1 MFDIDGVILWL
12 QQNPEWVAWG
22 LFLSAFIESFA
33 IIGIFIPGV
42 VLLIAIS
49 GLAAAVD
56 MHPFYVLIIVYS
68 SSCIADITSFL
79 IGIRLDKKIS
89 SVWPFKSNPN
99 WLRKGQD
106 FFRDYGILGV
116 FVGRF
121 IGPIR
126 PVMPLTAGTMGM
138 KFKHFLSV
146 DLFSGLI
153 WAPLYSLPGYYG
165 TKLLLKTSYILEF
178 IAGLLLISI
187 LAIVLFKK
195 FSNKSK
201 N

>member
-1 MFDIDGVILWL
+1 MDLPIPRTAF
-12 QQNPEWVAWG
+12 PAS
-22 LFLSAFIESFA
+22 LSIVLTSAKSTFIT
-33 IIGIFIPGV
+33 PG
-42 VLLIAIS
+42 
-49 GLAAAVD
+49 
-56 MHPFYVLIIVYS
+56 
-68 SSCIADITSFL
+68 
-79 IGIRLDKKIS
+79 
-89 SVWPFKSNPN
+89 
-99 WLRKGQD
+99 
-106 FFRDYGILGV
+106 
-116 FVGRF
+116 FV
-121 IGPIR
+121 IR

>member
-1 MFDIDGVILWL
+1 
-12 QQNPEWVAWG
+12 
-22 LFLSAFIESFA
+22 
-33 IIGIFIPGV
+33 
-42 VLLIAIS
+42 
-49 GLAAAVD
+49 
-56 MHPFYVLIIVYS
+56 
-68 SSCIADITSFL
+68 
-79 IGIRLDKKIS
+79 
-89 SVWPFKSNPN
+89 
-99 WLRKGQD
+99 
-106 FFRDYGILGV
+106 
-116 FVGRF
+116 
-121 IGPIR
+121 
-126 PVMPLTAGTMGM
+126 MGM

-165 TKLLLKTSYILEF
+165 TKLLLQTSYILEL

>member
-22 LFLSAFIESFA
+22 LFLSAFVESFA

-42 VLLIAIS
+42 VLLIGIS

>member
-42 VLLIAIS
+42 VLLISIS

-89 SVWPFKSNPN
+89 TVWPFKSNPN